1 MSTTGLEV
9 FDTTVHTTN
18 QWLNEISEVIGPDRQ
33 RAYDVLRAVL
43 HSLRDRLTV
52 DQAVHLGAQ
61 LPMLVRG
68 IYYEG
73 WKPSRNPQK
82 YRSQDEFLGHVKDE
96 LRNVRPTDPKD
107 GTRAVFK
114 VVSHHID
121 PGEAAEV
128 MQALPK
134 EVRTMWPPNAE
145 PASA

>member
-9 FDTTVHTTN
+9 FDTTVQTTN

-82 YRSQDEFLGHVKDE
+82 YRSQEDFLGHVKDE
-96 LRNVRPTDPKD
+96 LRNIRPIDPKD

-114 VVSHHID
+114 VINH
-121 PGEAAEV
+121 
-128 MQALPK
+128 
-134 EVRTMWPPNAE
+134 
-145 PASA
+145 

>member
-9 FDTTVHTTN
+9 FDTTVQTTN

-61 LPMLVRG
+61 LPMLIRG

-73 WKPSRNPQK
+73 WRPSFEVCKLHR
-82 YRSQDEFLGHVKDE
+82 DEFFECVLAHFTRTALEDSDPE
-96 LRNVRPTDPKD
+96 LTI
-107 GTRAVFK
+107 RAVFHTL
-114 VVSHHID
+114 SRNIA
-121 PGEAAEV
+121 P
-128 MQALPK
+128 
-134 EVRTMWPPNAE
+134 
-145 PASA
+145 

>member
-9 FDTTVHTTN
+9 FDTTVQTTN

-73 WKPSRNPQK
+73 WKPARNPQK
-82 YRSQDEFLGHVKDE
+82 YRSQEDFLGHVMDE
-96 LRNVRPTDPKD
+96 LRDVRPTDPKD

-114 VVSHHID
+114 VVNHHID

-128 MQALPK
+128 KQALPK
-134 EVRTMWPPNAE
+134 EIRTMWPPNAE